1 MMVFGI
7 VGAAALALSPVSAS
21 VPDVTVEFVDRVRR
35 DAQNSLWHRYD
46 FRFTNSGSEERILS
60 LCPTEA
66 TLYFKN
72 TMAGLTRL
80 ERLAAS
86 ALAIDGESWSF
97 NCRKRTIAPGDSV
110 MLGIYFRWWEGDFRW
125 WEGDGVRAVRPI
137 MFETSL
143 GKFFVKEGRIIALGE
158 GDEETLAI

>member
-7 VGAAALALSPVSAS
+7 LGAAALAMSPVSAS

-110 MLGIYFRWWEGDFRW
+110 MLGIYFRWWEGD
-125 WEGDGVRAVRPI
+125 GVRAVRPI